1 MTNKFKT
8 VSVPSKMR
16 DNERTQDGDVFPLP
30 VPSGMELNPS
40 YDCITLFRYEK
51 GRKVMAKTAMI
62 QARIE
67 PELKNEVEKILR
79 TLGMN
84 TTYAISVFFKQ
95 IKLTKGIPF
104 DVRIPNEE
112 TRKAIEDSRKGRN
125 LRKAKNAAE
134 MFKEL
139 GI

>member
-1 MTNKFKT
+1 MTNEFKT

-16 DNERTQDGDVFPLP
+16 DNERTQDGDIFPL
-30 VPSGMELNPS
+30 MELNPS

-51 GRKVMAKTAMI
+51 GRNVMAKTAMI

-67 PELKNEVEKILR
+67 PELKHEVEKILR